1 MGCRCRS
8 VSWCQAEGL
17 TKQRSPPPC
26 LSYVYGTTLRFKVG
40 QLSKEAYFLFFQLF
54 VCVFLQVEWPVKLHI
69 AQGVVHGMNYLH
81 TKQPAP
87 VIHGDLKVQNVLIA
101 DAYVAKASSV
111 SVHAK
116 SD

>member
-1 MGCRCRS
+1 M
-8 VSWCQAEGL
+8 
-17 TKQRSPPPC
+17 
-26 LSYVYGTTLRFKVG
+26 
-40 QLSKEAYFLFFQLF
+40 
-54 VCVFLQVEWPVKLHI
+54 KLHI

>member
-1 MGCRCRS
+1 
-8 VSWCQAEGL
+8 
-17 TKQRSPPPC
+17 
-26 LSYVYGTTLRFKVG
+26 
-40 QLSKEAYFLFFQLF
+40 
-54 VCVFLQVEWPVKLHI
+54 
-69 AQGVVHGMNYLH
+69 MNYLH